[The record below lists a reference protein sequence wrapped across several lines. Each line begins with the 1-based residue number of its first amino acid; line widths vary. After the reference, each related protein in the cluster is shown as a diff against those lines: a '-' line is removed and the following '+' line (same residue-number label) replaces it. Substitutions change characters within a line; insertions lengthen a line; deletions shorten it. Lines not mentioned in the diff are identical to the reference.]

1 MMAANMTTNNTAANA
16 TGASD
21 LTADLSKKIPMF
33 RGFSAAEWERLMG
46 IAEISEVAPG
56 ELILTQGER
65 SQKLW
70 VLLEGTC
77 EVFHHLAE
85 GKPGET
91 TTLATLEPYANFG
104 EMSFFH
110 PAPHCAS
117 VRAKTAVKLLSIER
131 SRYEALCNLEASA
144 ACKLALNAVASL
156 AERLRRMDEWV
167 DELMHRGQATQR
179 IPEWNR
185 LRATLFD
192 GWKL

>member
-1 MMAANMTTNNTAANA
+1 MTAKLV
-16 TGASD
+16 AS
-21 LTADLSKKIPMF
+21 SVFKQIPIF
-33 RGFSAAEWERLMG
+33 RDFSAAEWERLLG
-46 IAEISEVAPG
+46 IATVEEFQPG
-56 ELILTQGER
+56 ETILRQGEQ
-65 SQKLW
+65 SQQLW

-77 EVFHHLAE
+77 EVFHYLAE
-85 GKPGET
+85 SNSSEPT
-91 TTLATLEPYANFG
+91 NLATLEPYSNFG

-110 PAPHCAS
+110 PAPHSAT

-131 SRYEALCNLEASA
+131 SKYDVLCNSESSA
-144 ACKLALNAVASL
+144 ACKLALNTVASL

-167 DELMHRGQATQR
+167 DELVHRGQANQR